1 MCKYNLF
8 SEVLLEKREIIYPI
22 FDELVNDKVFYY
34 TLKGK
39 ERKRPC
45 YNDYNNSGLKG
56 SDAKLDFILSYIKY
70 NPDQRYHGCM
80 FNMTQSKV
88 SEWIHFLLPVLAS
101 CLITLKAAPIMGDT
115 FSYDSKEL
123 LDFLSIDVTEIYV
136 PRKTD
141 YKAQKDDYSG
151 KKKAHTC
158 KYLAATDKKKE
169 ILFLSLGYEGRV
181 HDKTMW
187 DDLSIESNK
196 PILMDLGFQGA
207 DKENDQI
214 VLPYKKPKGKEL
226 NQNQKEENKEL
237 SKRRVGIEHAFG
249 HVKKLKILGEK
260 TRLKRTDIRDLLM
273 FIGVGIYNLGF
284 RMRKDS
290 IKLTT

>member
-8 SEVLLEKREIIYPI
+8 SGVLLEKREIIYPI
-22 FDELVNDKVFYY
+22 FDKLVKDKVCYY

-39 ERKRPC
+39 ERKHPC
-45 YNDYNNSGLKG
+45 YKDYCNSGLNG
-56 SDAKLDFILSYIKY
+56 SNAKLDFILSYIKHS
-70 NPDQRYHGCM
+70 PDQRYHGYM

-88 SEWIHFLLPVLAS
+88 SEWIYFLLPVLAS
-101 CLITLKAAPIMGDT
+101 CLIKLKAAPVMGDT

-141 YKAQKDDYSG
+141 YKAQEEDYSG

-158 KYLAATDKKKE
+158 KYLAATDQKKE

-187 DDLSIESNK
+187 DDLSVESNK

-214 VLPYKKPKGKEL
+214 VLPYKKPKGKDL

-284 RMRKDS
+284 RMRETV
-290 IKLTT
+290 LN